1 MSGLRELAA
10 LTKDRGYDLGFRL
23 LHPGL
28 NEQELRALCWNVS
41 SFLED
46 EDLKMCLP
54 GLVK

>member
-10 LTKDRGYDLGFRL
+10 LAKDRGYDFGFRL